1 MNIPHM
7 VTLNEASRLCQENNI
22 GISKNFIRVLIKQDA
37 IPYIRCGVKVL
48 LNYNGLLAYLNN
60 PPTSNPP
67 QSSYIR
73 PVSEKI
79 S

>member
-7 VTLNEASRLCQENNI
+7 VTINEASRLCQESNI
-22 GISKNFIRVLIKQDA
+22 GISKNYIRVLVKQDA
-37 IPYIRCGVKVL
+37 IPYIKCGVKVL
-48 LNYNGLLAYLNN
+48 LNYNGLLAYL
-60 PPTSNPP
+60 SNPP
-67 QSSYIR
+67 ASKPPQTSCIR

>member
-7 VTLNEASRLCQENNI
+7 VTINEAARLCQEGNV
-22 GISKNFIRVLIKQDA
+22 GISKNYIPALVKQNA
-37 IPYIRCGVKVL
+37 IPYIKCGVKVL
-48 LNYNGLLAYLNN
+48 LNYDGLLAYLNN
-60 PPTSNPP
+60 PPVSKPP
-67 QSSYIR
+67 QSAYIR